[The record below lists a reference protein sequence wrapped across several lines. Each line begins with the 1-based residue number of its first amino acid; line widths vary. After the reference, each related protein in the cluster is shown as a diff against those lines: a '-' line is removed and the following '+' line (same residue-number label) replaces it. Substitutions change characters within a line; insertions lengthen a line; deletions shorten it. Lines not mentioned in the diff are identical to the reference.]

1 MEEMQDCLV
10 VISSA
15 VKKCAS
21 SMENCVTCNEKI
33 QRTVRTYVIRL
44 SIDLSIRLGLGH
56 RLRPSPRPRAK
67 PKPWPS
73 LRPRARPMPWAMAR
87 ARVRQA

>member
-15 VKKCAS
+15 VKNVPAAWL
-21 SMENCVTCNEKI
+21 NCVTCNEKI

-44 SIDLSIRLGLGH
+44 SIDLRIRLGLGH
-56 RLRPSPRPRAK
+56 SLRPSP
-67 PKPWPS
+67 
-73 LRPRARPMPWAMAR
+73 RPMPWAMAR